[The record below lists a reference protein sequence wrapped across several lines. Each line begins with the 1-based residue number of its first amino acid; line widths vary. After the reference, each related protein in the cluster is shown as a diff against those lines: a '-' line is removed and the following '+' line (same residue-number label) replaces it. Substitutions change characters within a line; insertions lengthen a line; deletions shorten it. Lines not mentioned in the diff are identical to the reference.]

1 MSDDQSTT
9 SSAVSHD
16 IPSNLLLD
24 YKDVMCPVC
33 KEVYVFPRTYE
44 CGHTVCETCMYEMD
58 RRDSSSD
65 THTARI
71 HHCPICRHA
80 TLKSWHSRPL
90 SVIVERIASKHPSYA
105 ERKAEILKE
114 RGDRDGLKY
123 IPKDIDLAN
132 TSHTSRLK
140 LALSLY
146 EVLIER
152 LYSAASRGMSHLIIK
167 EKNIVQ
173 DIEKVIDLIAAQLF
187 TKHNIYKIL
196 ITRGECTVYIHKD
209 AFSWRRQYENRSW
222 TNPSGTDEEE
232 DLSSP
237 VASRA
242 RRDIHFSSVINS
254 ILNRTV
260 TSSSTLPLPP
270 PLPSDVPPP
279 PPHPPPHRPAL
290 PGTISRRR
298 R

>member
-1 MSDDQSTT
+1 
-9 SSAVSHD
+9 
-16 IPSNLLLD
+16 
-24 YKDVMCPVC
+24 
-33 KEVYVFPRTYE
+33 
-44 CGHTVCETCMYEMD
+44 
-58 RRDSSSD
+58 
-65 THTARI
+65 
-71 HHCPICRHA
+71 
-80 TLKSWHSRPL
+80 
-90 SVIVERIASKHPSYA
+90 
-105 ERKAEILKE
+105 
-114 RGDRDGLKY
+114 
-123 IPKDIDLAN
+123 
-132 TSHTSRLK
+132 
-140 LALSLY
+140 
-146 EVLIER
+146 VLIER

-279 PPHPPPHRPAL
+279 PALPPPHRPAL
-290 PGTISRRR
+290 PGTFSRRR